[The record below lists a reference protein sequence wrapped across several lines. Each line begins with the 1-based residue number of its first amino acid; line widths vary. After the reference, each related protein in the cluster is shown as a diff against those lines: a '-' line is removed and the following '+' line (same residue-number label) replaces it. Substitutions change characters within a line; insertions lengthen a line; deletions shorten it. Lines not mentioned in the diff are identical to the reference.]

1 MPKPR
6 TPSPAWALL
15 MLPVALLA
23 AWWAFGRPLPGGAG
37 EQGAGSSAESAD
49 YLAQPAPLVA
59 RPTATAPAATEAAG
73 SLPAPDTLAAEPDS
87 AHAAAA
93 GPAPRA
99 LGRDEVVADDPTISA
114 WTTYEAAL
122 AESRTNG
129 KPILL
134 AFTADWSETS
144 EALNVHV
151 FDDVAAGITVRSAVI
166 PVALVD
172 RRQED
177 GRNNATFTQLQQRF
191 HVERFPTVV
200 VIHPATGRVARK
212 VGYPG
217 AAEML
222 GWIIEAAASTE

>member
-1 MPKPR
+1 VPKPR

-15 MLPVALLA
+15 LLPVALLA
-23 AWWAFGRPLPGGAG
+23 AWWAFGRPHAGGTGTPA
-37 EQGAGSSAESAD
+37 AESAS
-49 YLAQPAPLVA
+49 YLAEPAPLVA
-59 RPTATAPAATEAAG
+59 RATSTPPAGAETTG
-73 SLPAPDTLAAEPDS
+73 SLPVPDTLATEPDS
-87 AHAAAA
+87 ASAAA
-93 GPAPRA
+93 PPPPP
-99 LGRDEVVADDPTISA
+99 LGRDEVVADDPTISS

-122 AESRTNG
+122 AESRVNG

-144 EALNVHV
+144 EQLNVHV

-177 GRNNATFTQLQQRF
+177 GRNNATFVQLQQRF

-200 VIHPATGRVARK
+200 VLHPETGRVARK

-222 GWIIEAAASTE
+222 GWIIEAASPSE